1 MVNRDNMSQPTML
14 SMQSKANTQQ
24 LEVDALKREVQRQ
37 KAKASKATR
46 KLSALASVYS
56 QVMALDEQKEFLDST
71 SLPAAEKDLLLSE
84 SRKWQDEAEMLN
96 KTLPTGKSD
105 VSLIKE
111 LNSKVSQ
118 GIKAQLQQFEQEG
131 LSEHVGTDSGSADA
145 KQEDSYWSRIRKMFV
160 TAGKYAFRIVEWI
173 VRHPLFAMWL
183 TRVAL
188 LIKERI
194 CREISLRL
202 GYKHGT
208 TDLVTYLQ
216 ESAQRFYKQTFEEF
230 ALTTIYSFC
239 NSSAFDWFSTAIAG
253 TLGSLFGAIT
263 GGVGAV
269 FTGFLTSG
277 FAAAFKDTIRE
288 TILLST
294 SYIIIQ
300 KTGANF
306 MEIFTGECI
315 KDPPKVWDN
324 SWVSWLGNFSLT
336 PKQGVPAAEAA
347 AAAVAAA
354 VVVVEKEKEPEEQPK
369 TWGLFS
375 ILGV

>member
-1 MVNRDNMSQPTML
+1 MEPTML
-14 SMQSKANTQQ
+14 AMSKPAVQQ
-24 LEVDALKREVQRQ
+24 KTNQDFEVERLKREVARQ
-37 KAKASKATR
+37 KAKAGRATK
-46 KLSALASVYS
+46 KLSALSSVYS
-56 QVMALDEQKEFLDST
+56 QVMQLDEQKEFLDKT
-71 SLPAAEKDLLLSE
+71 NLPEAEKNLLLKESE
-84 SRKWQDEAEMLN
+84 KWQDEAEQLS
-96 KTLPTGKSD
+96 KTLPTNKSD
-105 VSLIKE
+105 VSLITE
-111 LNSKVSQ
+111 LNSKVSE
-118 GIKAQLQQFEQEG
+118 GIKSQLQQFENEG
-131 LSEHVGTDSGSADA
+131 SSEHVGTDSNSTEA
-145 KQEDSYWSRIRKMFV
+145 KQEDTYWSRIRKMFV
-160 TAGKYAFRIVEWI
+160 TAGKYAFRIIEWI
-173 VRHPLFAMWL
+173 TRHPLFAMWL

-202 GYKHGT
+202 GYKQGT

-216 ESAQRFYKQTFEEF
+216 ESAMRFYKQNFEEF

-263 GGVGAV
+263 GGVGAI

-315 KDPPKVWDN
+315 KEPPKVWDN
-324 SWVSWLGNFSLT
+324 SWVSWLSNFT
-336 PKQGVPAAEAA
+336 PGAAGKASPMIATKQEPAASQE
-347 AAAVAAA
+347 VA
-354 VVVVEKEKEPEEQPK
+354 KEEEPSK
-369 TWGLFS
+369 SWGLFS
-375 ILGV
+375 IFGID